1 MKGIQF
7 GKALMSLLL
16 CAAVLLSAPAA
27 FAEGGAQ
34 TVGNTAAAEAASRQ
48 EDAVRQSAAAS
59 EKTPDALAGKV
70 LASDPSSAASPITAE
85 PEEPAADYAKL
96 FQYSSDVLFSG
107 IYKSNSF
114 FFEVKKYW
122 KTVYAY
128 ARVEFSVSPL
138 IKNVPASLTFFV
150 NSTPVSSC
158 RVDYGSGKTQVAYV
172 EIPVNLLKAGY
183 NQFTIS
189 GYVRLYDDDGCLDD
203 FSGANWVNVS
213 KNSLVQVG
221 YDVIGVNQELSYY
234 PYPFLSTVD
243 ETGKN
248 CTVYVPE
255 DASDEEL
262 SAALL
267 LRADLGNETGGADR
281 ISLKKLNQYGS
292 DGIKQRVVV
301 AVRSKLPASLSAG
314 VKTDGGHSLQDNAFV
329 YEAPGADGNVLVVT
343 SDNAKALYEGA
354 AMLMDENRVSQEKNS
369 YAYVKIGSAD
379 TVTQN
384 SKLSDLVADHYTVE
398 GITGGGLSF
407 VGPFRHEQEVYLP
420 LSGGFVLSE
429 GGKIVLN
436 FRYSDNLDFQRSMVT
451 VYWGSVP
458 VYSKKLERD
467 HAGGD
472 TLSFLLPSDVVGTY
486 AGSIKIAFDLEL
498 EDLYCTKRA
507 DEMPWA
513 YVTGDSTFY
522 LPVGQSSKYSFDTRP
537 YPFQTLG
544 LFENTC
550 VVVPDAM
557 TDTELNT
564 LGEVV
569 AMEGSDVSPYGSL
582 SVARAS
588 KFNTGTDANLIVFGT
603 YQDNKVLASLNGK
616 LSFAYEKDGSRF
628 ASNKQLLLS
637 ENYAADIGVLQL
649 LRSPYASGRAIL
661 AVSGP
666 RDENLATIGSYLTD
680 ETKRWELS
688 GDAFLID
695 SSFET
700 KSFTFLED
708 QEKKNPTLRETLQ
721 QNKDAVA
728 FTLISTFAMLLLLL
742 AVILI
747 VLRMKRH
754 KDEENK

>member
-1 MKGIQF
+1 MRRKQF
-7 GKALMSLLL
+7 FKALSCFLF
-16 CAAVLLSAPAA
+16 CASVLLEGIAPAA
-27 FAEGGAQ
+27 FAEGK
-34 TVGNTAAAEAASRQ
+34 VETAANAAVSRP
-48 EDAVRQSAAAS
+48 SASAS

-70 LASDPSSAASPITAE
+70 LASDPSAAASPITTI
-85 PEEPAADYAKL
+85 PNEPAADDTKI
-96 FQYSSDVLFSG
+96 FQYNSDVLFSG

-114 FFEVKKYW
+114 FFNVEKYW
-122 KTVYAY
+122 ETRYAY
-128 ARVEFSVSPL
+128 ARIEFSVSPL
-138 IKNVPASLTFFV
+138 INNVPASLTFFV

-158 RVDYGSGKTQVAYV
+158 KVDYRSGKTQVAYV
-172 EIPVNLLKAGY
+172 EIPISLLKQGF
-183 NQFTIS
+183 NQLAVS

-221 YDVIGVNQELSYY
+221 YDVIDANRELSYY
-234 PYPFLSTVD
+234 PYPFMSSVD

-248 CTVYVPE
+248 CAVYVPAN
-255 DASDEEL
+255 ASEEEL

-267 LRADLGNETGGADR
+267 LRADLGDKTDGSDR
-281 ISLKKLNQYGS
+281 ISMKKLDQFGR
-292 DGIKQRVVV
+292 DGIRQRVIV
-301 AVRSKLPASLSAG
+301 AVRSKLPAALSSG
-314 VKTDGGHSLQDNAFV
+314 IREEENHSLKDNAFIF
-329 YEAPGADGNVLVVT
+329 EKSDADGDVLVVT

-354 AMLMDENRVSQEKNS
+354 AMLMDPNRVSQQKNS
-369 YAYVKIGSAD
+369 YAYVKVGSAN
-379 TVTQN
+379 TVIQN
-384 SKLSDLVADHYTVE
+384 SKLSDLVADNYTVE

-436 FRYSDNLDFQRSMVT
+436 YRYSDNLDFKRSMVT
-451 VYWGSVP
+451 VYWGNIP

-486 AGSIKIAFDLEL
+486 AGSIRIAFDLEL
-498 EDLYCTKRA
+498 QDLYCTKRA

-537 YPFQTLG
+537 FPFQTLG
-544 LFENTC
+544 LFDNTC
-550 VVVPDAM
+550 VVVPDSM
-557 TDTELNT
+557 SNTELNT
-564 LGEVV
+564 LGEVI

-588 KFNTGTDANLIVFGT
+588 GFNTSLDANLIVFGS
-603 YQDNKVLASLNGK
+603 YRDNKVLASLNDK

-637 ENYAADIGVLQL
+637 EDYAADIGVLQL
-649 LRSPYASGRAIL
+649 LRSPYVSDRAVL

-666 RDENLATIGSYLTD
+666 GDKDIATIGSYLAD

-695 SSFET
+695 GDYET
-700 KSFTFLED
+700 KNFTFLED
-708 QEKKNPTLRETLQ
+708 LEKKKPNLRETLQ

-728 FTLISTFAMLLLLL
+728 FTLVSTFAMLLLLL
-742 AVILI
+742 AVIL
-747 VLRMKRH
+747 VVVRAKRH
-754 KDEENK
+754 RDEEEK